1 MPHRP
6 GMRPLEE
13 QVREALDAGITMLQL
28 REKYLSEED
37 FLREA
42 LSIRKLTERYH
53 VPLIINDSLYVAIN
67 SGADGIHIGQS
78 DLPAREVRAKLGP
91 DKILGVTAKT
101 VAQALEAEKAGADYL
116 GSGAVFPSPTKTD
129 AIPMSR
135 ETLTAICQSVSIP
148 VVAIGGINASNLSTL
163 AGTGIAG
170 AAIIS
175 GIFGQ
180 PDIGAAVRELRECIH
195 KNHRVIPTV
204 LTIAGSDSGGG
215 AGIQADLKTITSLG
229 LYGTSIITEKGSSL
243 EEYRKNPD
251 KEIFAFL
258 NITDDLLQNPT
269 AATLYSQKQIPM
281 GLKNTIDK
289 TLSEYLKDEKLASYN
304 IDNLKQIIEDSKINF
319 NIKTIKWD
327 EDGSEK
333 STSAEVASILGMIL
347 TFIIYMFIIMYGG
360 MVMQGVMEE
369 KTNRI
374 IEVMI
379 SSVKPFD
386 LMMGKIIGIGFV
398 GLTQVFLWGI
408 LTTVLVSGSLFFF
421 GGNTSPEDMMT
432 AQMTAQGINDVA
444 AGSSDISIQVQEII
458 NSINFGMIGTC
469 FVLYFIGGYL
479 LYAAL
484 FAAIGSAL
492 EQQEDTQQFMT
503 PIMLLM
509 AFSLYAGIY
518 SMNNPD
524 GPLAFWCSMI
534 PFTSPIVM
542 MVRLPFDIPVWELAL
557 SFALLFAT
565 AILIIWFSAKIYR
578 VGILMYGKKPSI
590 KEMIKW
596 VKYK

>member
-1 MPHRP
+1 MNKIE
-6 GMRPLEE
+6 LIIK
-13 QVREALDAGITMLQL
+13 REYLRRVSKKSFLLLTFLTPFLFAALV
-28 REKYLSEED
+28 
-37 FLREA
+37 F
-42 LSIRKLTERYH
+42 
-53 VPLIINDSLYVAIN
+53 VPLWLSTIKGDDVKQVAI
-67 SGADGIHIGQS
+67 
-78 DLPAREVRAKLGP
+78 
-91 DKILGVTAKT
+91 
-101 VAQALEAEKAGADYL
+101 
-116 GSGAVFPSPTKTD
+116 
-129 AIPMSR
+129 
-135 ETLTAICQSVSIP
+135 
-148 VVAIGGINASNLSTL
+148 
-163 AGTGIAG
+163 
-170 AAIIS
+170 
-175 GIFGQ
+175 
-180 PDIGAAVRELRECIH
+180 
-195 KNHRVIPTV
+195 
-204 LTIAGSDSGGG
+204 
-215 AGIQADLKTITSLG
+215 
-229 LYGTSIITEKGSSL
+229 SL

>member
-1 MPHRP
+1 MNKI
-6 GMRPLEE
+6 GLIIK
-13 QVREALDAGITMLQL
+13 REYLRRVSKKSFLLLTFLTPFLFAALV
-28 REKYLSEED
+28 
-37 FLREA
+37 F
-42 LSIRKLTERYH
+42 
-53 VPLIINDSLYVAIN
+53 VPLWLSTIKGDDVKQVAI
-67 SGADGIHIGQS
+67 S
-78 DLPAREVRAKLGP
+78 D
-91 DKILGVTAKT
+91 T
-101 VAQALEAEKAGADYL
+101 
-116 GSGAVFPSPTKTD
+116 
-129 AIPMSR
+129 
-135 ETLTAICQSVSIP
+135 
-148 VVAIGGINASNLSTL
+148 
-163 AGTGIAG
+163 TGKYAPL
-170 AAIIS
+170 
-175 GIFGQ
+175 FK
-180 PDIGAAVRELRECIH
+180 DTEEY
-195 KNHRVIPTV
+195 TF
-204 LTIAGSDSGGG
+204 
-215 AGIQADLKTITSLG
+215 
-229 LYGTSIITEKGSSL
+229 ITEKGSSL

-258 NITDDLLQNPT
+258 YISDDLLQNPT

-421 GGNTSPEDMMT
+421 GGNTSPED
-432 AQMTAQGINDVA
+432 
-444 AGSSDISIQVQEII
+444 ISIQVQEII

>member
-1 MPHRP
+1 MNKI
-6 GMRPLEE
+6 GLIIK
-13 QVREALDAGITMLQL
+13 REYLRRVSKKSFLLLTFLTPFLFAALV
-28 REKYLSEED
+28 
-37 FLREA
+37 F
-42 LSIRKLTERYH
+42 
-53 VPLIINDSLYVAIN
+53 VPLWLSTIKGDDVKQVAI
-67 SGADGIHIGQS
+67 S
-78 DLPAREVRAKLGP
+78 D
-91 DKILGVTAKT
+91 T
-101 VAQALEAEKAGADYL
+101 
-116 GSGAVFPSPTKTD
+116 
-129 AIPMSR
+129 
-135 ETLTAICQSVSIP
+135 
-148 VVAIGGINASNLSTL
+148 
-163 AGTGIAG
+163 TGKYAPL
-170 AAIIS
+170 
-175 GIFGQ
+175 FK
-180 PDIGAAVRELRECIH
+180 DTEEY
-195 KNHRVIPTV
+195 TF
-204 LTIAGSDSGGG
+204 
-215 AGIQADLKTITSLG
+215 
-229 LYGTSIITEKGSSL
+229 ITEKGSSL

-590 KEMIKW
+590 KVRPGPR
-596 VKYK
+596 VKATAERSSFLMPARAMAWSTTGTTFCWWAREANSGTTPP